1 VAATEIEDAEAM
13 GVEVRA
19 PGVGPRLARPK
30 LGVSLGFAFGAQPD
44 DADRECRGDDS
55 QRKQRTEETG
65 AGATEAGSG
74 EEG

>member
-1 VAATEIEDAEAM
+1 VAAAKIEDAETV

-19 PGVGPRLARPK
+19 LGVGPGLARPK

-65 AGATEAGSG
+65 AGATEAVSG